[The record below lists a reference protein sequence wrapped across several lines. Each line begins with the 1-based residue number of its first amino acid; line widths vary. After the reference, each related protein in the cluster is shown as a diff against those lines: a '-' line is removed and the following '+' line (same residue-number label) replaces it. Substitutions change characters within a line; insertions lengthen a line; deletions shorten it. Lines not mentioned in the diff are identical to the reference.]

1 MCSSKPWR
9 VAFLSWPRAR
19 LGRATIV
26 SVGRDG
32 LLVDRH
38 EPGELAAA
46 LARVLEDSQLRG
58 RMAAEARRSATRFA
72 LPVIAS
78 LYDGVFRQVL
88 A

>member
-1 MCSSKPWR
+1 MACGVPVVATSSPGTR
-9 VAFLSWPRAR
+9 D
-19 LGRATIV
+19 IV
-26 SVGRDG
+26 SVGLDG

-38 EPGELAAA
+38 EPAELAAA

-72 LPVIAS
+72 LPVIAGI
-78 LYDGVFRQVL
+78 YDGVFRQVL